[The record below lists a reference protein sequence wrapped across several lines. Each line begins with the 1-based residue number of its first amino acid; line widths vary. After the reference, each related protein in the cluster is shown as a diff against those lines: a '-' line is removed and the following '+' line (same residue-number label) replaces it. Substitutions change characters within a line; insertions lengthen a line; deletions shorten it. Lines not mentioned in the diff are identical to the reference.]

1 MGENLNSRPNRQHQL
16 QRIPVRNIGHK
27 PQKHRRPFWLPASGY
42 YALTAA
48 VVIAFFFLAWG
59 FLHEGGEEMPWI
71 PAGIGAS
78 FVLGGAVF
86 LREVVLRKAR
96 NRFILIQNR
105 LDYNLKNVHIHS
117 SMNRNANK
125 LSLQKNADI
134 INKIL
139 QKSEAAKVLG
149 KLSDGHWEVFE
160 ICSEYLRV
168 NESELENVGIGSPR
182 IAALRRGKEVIGDLH
197 RYHLLTWAQ
206 IESRSLTEKAKN
218 SAVVSEKLETA
229 QSALSVLDS
238 ALKYYPNDLQLT
250 ASEGAI
256 KEFIASIKISHWI
269 EKAERSAFKGNYKRA
284 ISHYKDALYF
294 LARENVQSLEKDSIA
309 DKINR
314 EIENLRDLAEKKE
327 QAVITK
333 KSKRQKIND

>member
-1 MGENLNSRPNRQHQL
+1 MISRPNRQNQL
-16 QRIPVRNIGHK
+16 QRVPARNIGRNA
-27 PQKHRRPFWLPASGY
+27 QKYRRPFWLPASGY

-59 FLHEGGEEMPWI
+59 FLHEGGDEMPWI

-78 FVLGGAVF
+78 FVLGGAVV
-86 LREVVLRKAR
+86 LREVILRKAR

-105 LDYNLKNVHIHS
+105 LDYNLKNVPLHS
-117 SMNRNANK
+117 SVNRSTNK

-134 INKIL
+134 VNKIQ

-149 KLSDGHWEVFE
+149 RLPDGHWEVFE

-168 NESELENVGIGSPR
+168 NARELENVGIGSPR
-182 IAALRRGKEVIGDLH
+182 IAALRRSKEIVSDLH

-218 SAVVSEKLETA
+218 SAVVSDKLETA
-229 QSALSVLDS
+229 QNALSVLDS

-250 ASEGAI
+250 ESEEAVKG
-256 KEFIASIKISHWI
+256 FIASIKISYWM
-269 EKAERSAFKGNYKRA
+269 EQAERSSFKGNYKRA
-284 ISHYKDALYF
+284 INHYKDALYF
-294 LARENVQSLEKDSIA
+294 LERENMPSIEKKSIA

-314 EIENLRDLAEKKE
+314 ELENLKELAEKKK
-327 QAVITK
+327 QAVILK
-333 KSKRQKIND
+333 RVKRQKIND